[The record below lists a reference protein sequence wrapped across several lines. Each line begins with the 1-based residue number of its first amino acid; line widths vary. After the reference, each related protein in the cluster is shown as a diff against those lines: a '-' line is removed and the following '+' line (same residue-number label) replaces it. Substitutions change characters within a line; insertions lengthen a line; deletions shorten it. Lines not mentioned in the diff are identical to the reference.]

1 MDPRSLSYYSRLR
14 SRGVLNGAGDGE
26 VGLLAGG
33 GCARRG
39 KRQRSD
45 ASILIPGMGYFKC
58 VSSATTRASDAVK
71 SAIKRVSMIIK
82 VNCLR

>member
-1 MDPRSLSYYSRLR
+1 M
-14 SRGVLNGAGDGE
+14 LNGAGDGE

-45 ASILIPGMGYFKC
+45 DVESTWTLQYFFVENLLDSLWTPQGLGDIFYTEFTGVPMDSMWTPYGLHVDSIWTL
-58 VSSATTRASDAVK
+58 
-71 SAIKRVSMIIK
+71 
-82 VNCLR
+82 